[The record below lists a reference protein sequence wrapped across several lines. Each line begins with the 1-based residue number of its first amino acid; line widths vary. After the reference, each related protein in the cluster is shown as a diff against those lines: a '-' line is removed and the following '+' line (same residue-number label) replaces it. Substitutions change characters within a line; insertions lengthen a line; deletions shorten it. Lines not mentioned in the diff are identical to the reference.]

1 MPAAGPG
8 TGNAGGPSTGNAG
21 GPSTGNAGLQRLTD
35 ERAVAQLMERA
46 GRMAQLGSEN
56 GVPKLDWVMGMARL
70 LEHDSWL
77 EEVEREAAEIWDRG
91 TRHIIW
97 SGMGGSVTAVRVLVD
112 LGFCGIAAG
121 TVAIHPLDST
131 DPAALNAVMRAIAG
145 AKGLSLHGAEG
156 AGSPATLR
164 ELLGDVAM
172 IGVSMGMTSEEPITH
187 LEWFTGLLIQAGLP
201 IDEHCLVMTL
211 PGSYLDRFALEHGF
225 PSRSLQL
232 YGGSGTGGRM
242 SAPTTRVFLLPV
254 ALALLNR
261 PSGPGRLRAVLRDA
275 WTQHDLVAAVTHPAD
290 HPFIRLAA
298 ALSDA
303 AVDGACRLVISAGGV
318 WRALIPWIEQLME
331 ESLGKDGKGVVVF
344 EDAPLSEEARCYR
357 RVGALRVRIGSETS
371 GDDRPGLVA
380 PPGQIRGAD
389 ARLSAL
395 AAALLGWQLSM
406 ALYGYLQD
414 IQFAGQPAVEEYKS
428 RAKKL
433 RAEGDPLQRAL
444 QSGVVARDGPL
455 TLLAPPHGEASA
467 SPAALIA
474 ASLRGACP
482 PYLDLTF
489 NGELTA
495 GTLALIQ
502 SSLDHLGHVVL
513 GTPTKLRRAP
523 AAYHSTEQSEMD
535 GPPCLVSVRILAR
548 EHETVILGAYDAT
561 FLVAQAVGTWQAM
574 VEAGRACFLVIVD
587 GALTV
592 GAPTVP
598 TLLSQISALLTP
610 PPE

>member
-1 MPAAGPG
+1 MPVAGPS
-8 TGNAGGPSTGNAG
+8 TGNTGGPGTGNAG

-35 ERAVAQLMERA
+35 ERAVAQLMERS

-77 EEVEREAAEIWDRG
+77 EEIEREAAEIWDRG

-97 SGMGGSVTAVRVLVD
+97 SGMGGSVMAVRVLVG
-112 LGFCGIAAG
+112 LGFCAIGTD

-131 DPAALNAVMRAIAG
+131 DPAALNAVLRAIAG

-156 AGSPATLR
+156 AGSPAALR
-164 ELLGDVAM
+164 ELLGDVVM

-187 LEWFTGLLIQAGLP
+187 LEWFTGLLTQAGLP

-211 PGSYLDRFALEHGF
+211 PGSYLERFALKHGF
-225 PSRSLQL
+225 PSRPLQL
-232 YGGSGTGGRM
+232 DGGSGTGGRM

-275 WTQHDLVAAVTHPAD
+275 WTRHDLVAAVAHPED
-290 HPFIRLAA
+290 HPFVRLAA

-303 AVDGACRLVISAGGV
+303 SVDGACRLLISAGGV

-344 EDAPLSEEARCYR
+344 EDAPLNEEARCYR
-357 RVGALRVRIGSETS
+357 PAGTVRVRIGSETS
-371 GDDRPGLVA
+371 GDDRSGLVA
-380 PPGQIRGAD
+380 PPGQVRGTD

-414 IQFAGQPAVEEYKS
+414 IQFAGQPAVEDYKS

-433 RAEGDPLQRAL
+433 RAEEDPLQRAL
-444 QSGVVARDGPL
+444 QSGAVARDGPL
-455 TLLAPPHGEASA
+455 TLLAPPHGEAST
-467 SPAALIA
+467 SPAMIIA
-474 ASLRGACP
+474 ASLRAACP
-482 PYLDLTF
+482 PYLDLTA
-489 NGELTA
+489 NGELTFSA
-495 GTLALIQ
+495 LAVIQ
-502 SSLDHLGHVVL
+502 ASLDHLGHNVL
-513 GTPTKLRRAP
+513 GTRTKLRRAP

-535 GPPCLVSVRILAR
+535 GPPGLVSVRVLAR
-548 EHETVILGAYDAT
+548 EHESVILGAYDAT
-561 FLVAQAVGTWQAM
+561 FLAAQAVGSWQAM
-574 VEAGRACFLVIVD
+574 VEAGRACFLVILD
-587 GALTV
+587 GALAA
-592 GAPTVP
+592 GAPPVAN
-598 TLLSQISALLTP
+598 LLSQISTLLAP